1 MNMKQAHAYL
11 TRMHPEAQK
20 VVIVKELA
28 KDHGELRVYTT
39 DEILG
44 KVVRR
49 YGLDL
54 GQLWFNGYVG

>member
-28 KDHGELRVYTT
+28 KDVGVLRVYTT

-44 KVVRR
+44 KVVRK
-49 YGLDL
+49 YELD
-54 GQLWFNGYVG
+54 GNQLWFAGYVG